1 MGIAKSYEIIEYRKK
16 IMQILCTDTEI
27 LKLLGEDKESHP
39 EDTIPYNKVWPHE
52 YIPETITETERMIN
66 FELSASLDPKNNVLN
81 DLTIYFFIACHE
93 YVVPYYE
100 NGRMFLWYDKAVCA
114 LDNIL
119 SDRDDVLFGVGK
131 IQCIS
136 NKPYYPQQKFKGR
149 QLIFTVKDFTDGLKY
164 GK

>member
-66 FELSASLDPKNNVLN
+66 FELSVS
-81 DLTIYFFIACHE
+81 Y
-93 YVVPYYE
+93 
-100 NGRMFLWYDKAVCA
+100 R
-114 LDNIL
+114 
-119 SDRDDVLFGVGK
+119 
-131 IQCIS
+131 
-136 NKPYYPQQKFKGR
+136 
-149 QLIFTVKDFTDGLKY
+149 
-164 GK
+164 